1 MRIEKRNI
9 LRSKIQKS
17 RIWKKTVT
25 SSSYHFSLQI
35 LHSLPTL
42 RDKYNG
48 LFLIQI
54 EKINKA
60 QKKKRKM
67 GQSFFGNGKKK
78 KVGTTAIITAEE
90 DYYAFRRSQT
100 LSL

>member
-54 EKINKA
+54 EKRNKA
-60 QKKKRKM
+60 QKRKGKWARVFSEMERKKR
-67 GQSFFGNGKKK
+67 
-78 KVGTTAIITAEE
+78 
-90 DYYAFRRSQT
+90 
-100 LSL
+100 

>member
-1 MRIEKRNI
+1 ME
-9 LRSKIQKS
+9 
-17 RIWKKTVT
+17 KTVT

-48 LFLIQI
+48 LFVIQI

-78 KVGTTAIITAEE
+78 RLGQRQSSRRRKIIMLLE
-90 DYYAFRRSQT
+90 DLKRCRFRR
-100 LSL
+100 